1 MTGRDA
7 ASGRPC
13 APAGKPYHAVE
24 PMEQRRPNVVLV
36 VDDNAANRALAQAT
50 LEDEGYRVLLAA
62 SGEDGIAAFLRD
74 RPDCV
79 LLDIQMPGMDGVT
92 ACRRIRESPGGA
104 DVPVV
109 FLTAQRDVDTFDRAQ
124 LAGGDDFL
132 TKPVRPAELVLRVE
146 AAMKLHRISLERNE
160 LVELLRR
167 QRDDV
172 MRLQLQREQ
181 LIAFLVH
188 DLKNPVHAIKLNSE
202 LIGRDKAL
210 AARSQT
216 AAASIK
222 SDSESLLRMIMN
234 LLDLS
239 KADEGRLVPVRQPI
253 EIAELA
259 AEIAGAMAVRA
270 RSAEVEIVADVAPQT
285 LHADPDLIRRVLENL
300 VDNAIRHAPAETQVR
315 ISSVAH
321 GATVELRVA
330 DAGPGVPPDL
340 RDRVFERFVQ
350 GDAGPRSSRGLG
362 LAFCKLAIEAQGG
375 AIWIEDASPG
385 AVFCLRLDAAA

>member
-1 MTGRDA
+1 MIEHDA
-7 ASGRPC
+7 ASGRAC
-13 APAGKPYHAVE
+13 ALGGRPYDTGEA
-24 PMEQRRPNVVLV
+24 MEDRRHNVVLV
-36 VDDNAANRALAQAT
+36 VDDNAANRALAEAT

-62 SGEDGIAAFLRD
+62 SGEGGVAAFLRD
-74 RPDCV
+74 QPDCV

-104 DVPVV
+104 DVPIV

-132 TKPVRPAELVLRVE
+132 TKPFRPTELVLRIE
-146 AAMKLHRISLERNE
+146 AAMKLRRISIERNE
-160 LVELLRR
+160 LALLLRR

-210 AARSQT
+210 SGRSQS
-216 AAASIK
+216 AAAGIR

-253 EIAELA
+253 DIAELA
-259 AEIAGAMAVRA
+259 AEIAGSIASISGSTWTTAHSCPWTW
-270 RSAEVEIVADVAPQT
+270 RSAICE
-285 LHADPDLIRRVLENL
+285 
-300 VDNAIRHAPAETQVR
+300 
-315 ISSVAH
+315 
-321 GATVELRVA
+321 
-330 DAGPGVPPDL
+330 
-340 RDRVFERFVQ
+340 
-350 GDAGPRSSRGLG
+350 
-362 LAFCKLAIEAQGG
+362 
-375 AIWIEDASPG
+375 
-385 AVFCLRLDAAA
+385 RLDPRCRGPSWSMRAVHSTCWRLAASSSCCALATSR